1 MERSGE
7 YNVQQTVSE
16 AQRASR
22 AALVDRLRDTPIPP
36 DELLDHLPLFASRHA
51 IGRVLLLHSLYE
63 RILDVHGV
71 IMMFGVRWGR
81 DVAILQALRSILE
94 PGNAT
99 RRIIG
104 FDTFEGFP
112 SVSPHDVGA
121 RTGDYAVAPD
131 YARLLENLLHER
143 DVEEGNPY
151 PRRELVEG
159 DAAVTLPQWLEG
171 HPETVVAMAYFDMD
185 IYAPTRA
192 CLEAVGPYVT
202 KGGVVAFDEVAHAGW
217 PGETVALREVRGI
230 DRVRLQRTRY
240 AGTPSFFIAE

>member
-16 AQRASR
+16 AQRTAR
-22 AALVDRLRDTPIPP
+22 AALVDRLQDTPIPS

-51 IGRVLLLHSLYE
+51 IGRVLMLHSLYE

-81 DVAILQALRSILE
+81 DVAILQTLRSILE

-112 SVSPHDVGA
+112 SVSPHDAGA
-121 RTGDYAVAPD
+121 RTGDYAVTPD
-131 YARLLENLLHER
+131 YAQLLEDLLQER
-143 DVEEGNPY
+143 DLEEGNPY
-151 PRRELVEG
+151 PRRELVQG
-159 DAAVTLPQWLEG
+159 DAAVTLPEWLES

-192 CLEAVGPYVT
+192 CLEAIGPYVT
-202 KGGVVAFDEVAHAGW
+202 KGAVIGFDELAHAGW
-217 PGETVALREVRGI
+217 PRETVTLREVRGI

-240 AGTPSFFIAE
+240 AGTPSFFVAE